1 MSIPNIITIN
11 NNNYYYAKELYNYD
25 KTFFYGCSKSIK
37 TIIEKKNINED
48 MYIYAS
54 YNKKK
59 GWSVSNNSTK
69 LLLKE
74 EWVINNIPKMNTNDE
89 EVKYDIEEAPPV
101 LELEEHEMFHDE
113 GNILDLEI
121 TLLKKDL
128 EIKDGIIDT
137 LNMEIAKKDVEIAKK
152 DVEIKNRD
160 LIIENMKLKN
170 LLNQNN

>member
-11 NNNYYYAKELYNYD
+11 NNNYYYAKELYAYD

-54 YNKKK
+54 FNKKK
-59 GWSVSNNSTK
+59 GWTVSNNSTK

-74 EWVINNIPKMNTNDE
+74 EWVINNVPKMNTSDE

-101 LELEEHEMFHDE
+101 LELEEHEMFHDDE

-121 TLLKKDL
+121 ILLKKDL

-137 LNMEIAKKDVEIAKK
+137 LNMEIAKK